1 MGRPFDLVPKHSGFA
16 AQKSSINGHHVTT
29 VVIKDNIKE
38 THCTISYLRYYK
50 ISVVRAAQTNEA
62 TNKRSGFRK
71 VPAANIDRPTDR
83 LVQLNGFHQY
93 ADANVNIM
101 PYNTP

>member
-1 MGRPFDLVPKHSGFA
+1 MVGV
-16 AQKSSINGHHVTT
+16 
-29 VVIKDNIKE
+29 
-38 THCTISYLRYYK
+38 
-50 ISVVRAAQTNEA
+50 AQTSEA

-71 VPAANIDRPTDR
+71 VPAANIDR
-83 LVQLNGFHQY
+83 LAQLNGCHQH